1 VVEEKDKSTAE
12 NIPRPHSRGHQLGD
26 GHMESQSTPSQLSL
40 EQMIIAVGSFLY
52 NSNSSITDIDA
63 EFLRD
68 LKLVITAELERR
80 EATTH

>member
-1 VVEEKDKSTAE
+1 
-12 NIPRPHSRGHQLGD
+12 
-26 GHMESQSTPSQLSL
+26 MESQPTSSQLSL

-80 EATTH
+80 EETLH

>member
-1 VVEEKDKSTAE
+1 
-12 NIPRPHSRGHQLGD
+12 
-26 GHMESQSTPSQLSL
+26 
-40 EQMIIAVGSFLY
+40 MIIAVGSFLY

-80 EATTH
+80 EETLH